1 MQADSELISNT
12 KFKKEGC
19 ATARNF
25 NSKCHSSNSFIY
37 LLIKVIDRID
47 FTYESCNIEDILC
60 DRQILTVSIVYQW

>member
-1 MQADSELISNT
+1 MQADYELISNI

-37 LLIKVIDRID
+37 LLIKIIDRID

-60 DRQILTVSIVYQW
+60 DRQILTVLIVYQW